1 MPRSPGSPVT
11 RVTGLGFLL
20 QVRSPCKDYV
30 AVLPCCFFPFDTL
43 KNEQFSSEM
52 ESTVGPGKSEI
63 LRCPGPPKVSV
74 AGSPVCVGVLGSLCS
89 MCACGVCGAPRM
101 YTWYKCGT
109 CTETGCRWSRTNAS
123 PAVTAEAA
131 MSAGPWPKYPLPP
144 ERLPPMSQAQQRVEE
159 PPGGDRRPSWCQS
172 QCRSQGAAPASP
184 CSWEERPPPGRWRGL
199 LEAGAKG
206 GPKRKGVCRG
216 WAQAGRQPQGA
227 PSHLPALALR
237 SVCC

>member
-1 MPRSPGSPVT
+1 
-11 RVTGLGFLL
+11 
-20 QVRSPCKDYV
+20 
-30 AVLPCCFFPFDTL
+30 
-43 KNEQFSSEM
+43 
-52 ESTVGPGKSEI
+52 
-63 LRCPGPPKVSV
+63 
-74 AGSPVCVGVLGSLCS
+74 

-206 GPKRKGVCRG
+206 GPVSEFRGTFKTHKSVTYALLLEKPPPPPVSFPAPPGQQGWHIYTVTRSLVPVC
-216 WAQAGRQPQGA
+216 PDSTLFTCIFGA
-227 PSHLPALALR
+227 HIYLR
-237 SVCC
+237 F